1 MTDTYS
7 IYYSVPRG
15 GVTVNFELNAYDSDH
30 GLTINYLGDQ
40 GFGLAPIRRITTRGP
55 LQNGDSDIDY
65 RLDPRILQ
73 LPLLVQN
80 ASSSPKFNSYSIR
93 QALLSI
99 FRPQEKGATLT
110 VSTSNGTTTIERRI
124 NVQVLGGL
132 TFDVDPQDYHVRT
145 IVQLRADDPTWY
157 NPSAVVSTY
166 LDSNIGGSQTFSVAG
181 NYPTFPVIR
190 FNGPITNPTISSS
203 TTGQSIA
210 LTATITAGNWIELD
224 LSYGKKTVYD
234 NLGANRISTVSATS
248 NLATWSLVP
257 DNNILVV
264 TGTGT
269 SASSDVTLTYY
280 TRFTGI

>member
-15 GVTVNFELNAYDSDH
+15 GATVSFELNAYDSDH

-110 VSTSNGTTTIERRI
+110 VSTSDGTTTIERRI
-124 NVQVLGGL
+124 DVQVLGGL

-157 NPSAVVSTY
+157 KPSAVVSTY

-234 NLGANRISTVSATS
+234 NFGANRISTVSATS
-248 NLATWSLVP
+248 NLATWSLMP
-257 DNNILVV
+257 DNNLIVV

-280 TRFTGI
+280 NRYTGI